1 MPVKSTYSIPANL
14 DRSVLD
20 HEIVLSKGGAIP
32 PVQVKVIMFYIGS
45 FIALLA
51 MLTQSFMSSAGVILM
66 ILFGLW
72 WVGLTVFLSTPTK
85 TKEMNLSKMLPLMDY
100 LPKGQRRVLTRRN
113 SPSKNLYSI
122 VGIDEITE
130 EGVIMFS
137 DKTVGQVYAVV
148 GNASRLVF
156 DRDRDDILNQV
167 DRFWRRSSFGAEYIT
182 VALKEPQR
190 VRRQMYWL
198 EERNKHIQ
206 AVARARGEAVDPDLL
221 GILMR
226 QHKILSERVGKEFK
240 SMQQY
245 MIIKAN
251 SFESLREAGDGLLNT
266 TDGSNLMIKA
276 STPLRQS
283 EVEKVLRRVYGQ
295 R

>member
-1 MPVKSTYSIPANL
+1 
-14 DRSVLD
+14 
-20 HEIVLSKGGAIP
+20 
-32 PVQVKVIMFYIGS
+32 
-45 FIALLA
+45 
-51 MLTQSFMSSAGVILM
+51 
-66 ILFGLW
+66 
-72 WVGLTVFLSTPTK
+72 
-85 TKEMNLSKMLPLMDY
+85 
-100 LPKGQRRVLTRRN
+100 
-113 SPSKNLYSI
+113 
-122 VGIDEITE
+122 
-130 EGVIMFS
+130 
-137 DKTVGQVYAVV
+137 
-148 GNASRLVF
+148 
-156 DRDRDDILNQV
+156 
-167 DRFWRRSSFGAEYIT
+167 
-182 VALKEPQR
+182 
-190 VRRQMYWL
+190 MYWL

-245 MIIKAN
+245 MIIKAD
-251 SFESLREAGDGLLNT
+251 SFESLRAAGDGLLNT